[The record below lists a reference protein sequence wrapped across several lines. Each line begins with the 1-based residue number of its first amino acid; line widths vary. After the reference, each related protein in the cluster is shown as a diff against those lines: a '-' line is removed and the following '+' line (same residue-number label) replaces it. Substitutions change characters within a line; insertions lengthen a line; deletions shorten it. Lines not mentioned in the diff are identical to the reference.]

1 MKEGRNI
8 KMYKEK
14 RKVEKGQEKRKKR
27 NKIIINMEGALLS

>member
-1 MKEGRNI
+1 MKEVRNI